1 MIIQPPSG
9 LPFCPIWIEKCPNK
23 NPCFV
28 SGLYAWKELNKLHL
42 EWSKWSIF
50 LTVLLVD
57 NGWYLKTQVLP
68 LSILLPHTSVLIQL
82 YQPNSKTDLPKRQL
96 SLLSSSRKQQLPV
109 SHTDNTSLDILSIF
123 IISISQNRPPSYID
137 VSQDYTCKCC
147 FSCTKPKSLFRPA
160 AHEHYFS
167 YSLTPCN
174 ISVSYRAASDTV
186 RSSTLDKAQ
195 LLEYLRT
202 SFPLKINPLS

>member
-9 LPFCPIWIEKCPNK
+9 LCFCSIWIEKCPNK

-50 LTVLLVD
+50 LTMLLVD

-68 LSILLPHTSVLIQL
+68 LSILLPHASVPIQL
-82 YQPNSKTDLPKRQL
+82 YQSNSKTDLPKRQL
-96 SLLSSSRKQQLPV
+96 SLLSSSCKQQLPV

-123 IISISQNRPPSYID
+123 IILISQNRMPSLYRCLARLH
-137 VSQDYTCKCC
+137 SQTLFLLYKTKITLPTC
-147 FSCTKPKSLFRPA
+147 SPWTLLPLQPRSLSHRGV
-160 AHEHYFS
+160 
-167 YSLTPCN
+167 LQ
-174 ISVSYRAASDTV
+174 
-186 RSSTLDKAQ
+186 SSQRGNEELHVGHRD
-195 LLEYLRT
+195 
-202 SFPLKINPLS
+202 